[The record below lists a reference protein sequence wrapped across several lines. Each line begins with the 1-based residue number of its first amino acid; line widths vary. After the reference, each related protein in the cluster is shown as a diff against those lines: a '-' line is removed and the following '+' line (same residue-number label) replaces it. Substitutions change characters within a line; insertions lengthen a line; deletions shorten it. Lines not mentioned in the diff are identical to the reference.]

1 MRYLIVLPFVFFLV
15 LTGCQK
21 TDQELLTG
29 MWKINEIKANGEMMF
44 STDKSEQGKII
55 DRVIV
60 AQMAQLPPEA
70 QGQEAMM
77 RKLFS
82 QQMAISAKT
91 TLEFKE
97 DNSFVSIRYE
107 GSREVKTNGRITLD
121 EEKKEISMKSETD
134 EQFTYQ
140 ITDDLLKLTGD
151 SDGEKI
157 ELSFKRK

>member
-1 MRYLIVLPFVFFLV
+1 MRFLIILPFIFFAF
-15 LTGCQK
+15 TACQK

-44 STDKSEQGKII
+44 STDKAEQGKII

-60 AQMAQLPPEA
+60 AQMEQLPPEA
-70 QGQEAMM
+70 QNQEAMM

-82 QQMAISAKT
+82 QQMTTSAKT

-97 DNSFVSIRYE
+97 DNTFVSIRYE

-121 EEKKEISMKSETD
+121 EEKKEITMKSDSD
-134 EQFTYQ
+134 EHFTYQ
-140 ITDDLLKLTGD
+140 LTDDLLKLSGD